1 MKKSNLIPLVL
12 VVSTFL
18 ILPIAFFFLNTKN
31 GGNVQGAKTQANKK
45 GIILKISSGNGTW
58 DMMKYF
64 CKTKD
69 ECLTSLFSGKII
81 DTTSGGIVEDSN
93 VTVDYSSDWTN
104 YEFIKVFVK
113 PGWGSSTRTFKVTS
127 AGVIPNVTIEKV
139 TYGGINYNV
148 ILVPLNSV
156 NGELLEAASFSDL

>member
-18 ILPIAFFFLNTKN
+18 MLPIVFFFLNSKN
-31 GGNVQGAKTQANKK
+31 GGNVQGTKTQANKK
-45 GIILKISSGNGTW
+45 GIVLKITSNYGTW
-58 DMMKYF
+58 DMTKYF

-81 DTTSGGIVEDSN
+81 DTTSGGVVEGSH
-93 VTVDYSSDWTN
+93 VTVDYSPEWTN

-113 PGWGSSTRTFKVTS
+113 SGWGSSTRTFKVS
-127 AGVIPNVTIEKV
+127 AMGAVPDVTVEKV
-139 TYGGINYNV
+139 TYGGVSYNV
-148 ILVPLNSV
+148 VLIPLSSV
-156 NGELLEAASFSDL
+156 NGVLLEVASFSDL